1 MVVIW
6 YAGLLLAELTSPGTR
21 WNFSLLVS
29 LLCFALLY
37 ITLYFRGGFSFVKTL
52 NVFFGVCAIAVHL
65 RSIFEIDQQSCFVF
79 MWFYMFFSISSA
91 IPMGEYYYSLMIYI
105 RNQFM
110 GCTLLMSCIQ
120 VKIPARKCE
129 PPVNISSLQREGVI
143 IQRLSDPR
151 FPCIPPYLWA
161 MGNHHYGVP

>member
-37 ITLYFRGGFSFVKTL
+37 ITFYFRGGFSFVKTL

-65 RSIFEIDQQSCFVF
+65 RFSPCNLSAAFIYFVS

-120 VKIPARKCE
+120 VKIPARKCDL
-129 PPVNISSLQREGVI
+129 PLKSSSLH
-143 IQRLSDPR
+143 
-151 FPCIPPYLWA
+151 WT
-161 MGNHHYGVP
+161 

>member
-1 MVVIW
+1 MEFFFI
-6 YAGLLLAELTSPGTR
+6 
-21 WNFSLLVS
+21 SLSS
-29 LLCFALLY
+29 LLCFAF

-65 RSIFEIDQQSCFVF
+65 RFSLCNLSTVFVFFVF

-91 IPMGEYYYSLMIYI
+91 IPMGQYYYSLMIYV

-120 VKIPARKCE
+120 VKIPARKCDL
-129 PPVNISSLQREGVI
+129 PLKSSSLHWTWVSNNSAILRSSI
-143 IQRLSDPR
+143 SLHSTLSLGHGQSS
-151 FPCIPPYLWA
+151 LWSA
-161 MGNHHYGVP
+161 LKTLASSWLS

>member
-1 MVVIW
+1 M
-6 YAGLLLAELTSPGTR
+6 E
-21 WNFSLLVS
+21 FSLLAS

-37 ITLYFRGGFSFVKTL
+37 ITFYFRGGFSFVKTL

-65 RSIFEIDQQSCFVF
+65 RFSPCNLSTAFIYFVF

-91 IPMGEYYYSLMIYI
+91 IPMGEYYYSLMIYV

-120 VKIPARKCE
+120 VKIPARKCD
-129 PPVNISSLQREGVI
+129 PPLNLSSLHWAWGSNNSAILRYSI
-143 IQRLSDPR
+143 SLHSTLSLGHGQSS
-151 FPCIPPYLWA
+151 LWSA
-161 MGNHHYGVP
+161 LKTLASSWLS

>member
-21 WNFSLLVS
+21 WNFSLSVS

-65 RSIFEIDQQSCFVF
+65 RFSPCNLSTAFIYFVF

-91 IPMGEYYYSLMIYI
+91 IPMGAYYYSLMIYV

-120 VKIPARKCE
+120 VKTPARWGD
-129 PPVNISSLQREGVI
+129 PPLKSSSLH
-143 IQRLSDPR
+143 
-151 FPCIPPYLWA
+151 WT
-161 MGNHHYGVP
+161 

>member
-29 LLCFALLY
+29 FLCFALLY
-37 ITLYFRGGFSFVKTL
+37 IILYFRGGFSFVKTL

-65 RSIFEIDQQSCFVF
+65 RFSPCNLSTVFVFFVF
-79 MWFYMFFSISSA
+79 MWFYMFFLISSA
-91 IPMGEYYYSLMIYI
+91 IPMGEYYYSLMIYV

-120 VKIPARKCE
+120 VKIPARKCD
-129 PPVNISSLQREGVI
+129 PPLNLSSLH
-143 IQRLSDPR
+143 
-151 FPCIPPYLWA
+151 WA
-161 MGNHHYGVP
+161 

>member
-1 MVVIW
+1 MENSAVFCWTRNRNYLNPLSKNYTFLRKCYFLCPRYEIVVVIW

-65 RSIFEIDQQSCFVF
+65 RSIFEIYQQGC
-79 MWFYMFFSISSA
+79 FFSCGFTCSF
-91 IPMGEYYYSLMIYI
+91 
-105 RNQFM
+105 QF
-110 GCTLLMSCIQ
+110 L
-120 VKIPARKCE
+120 AR
-129 PPVNISSLQREGVI
+129 
-143 IQRLSDPR
+143 
-151 FPCIPPYLWA
+151 FLWESTTTA
-161 MGNHHYGVP
+161 